1 MKCEYNAEQL
11 SALVEKQIGIYW
23 NFRGGGY
30 TVCYAQSFRPS
41 GKELKQLEF

>member
-23 NFRGGGY
+23 NFRGGY
-30 TVCYAQSFRPS
+30 KVCYAQSFRPS